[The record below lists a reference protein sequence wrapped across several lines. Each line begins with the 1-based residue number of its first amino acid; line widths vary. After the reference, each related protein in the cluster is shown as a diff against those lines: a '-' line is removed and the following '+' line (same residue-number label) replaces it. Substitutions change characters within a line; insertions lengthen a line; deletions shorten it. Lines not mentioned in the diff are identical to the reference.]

1 MRKTV
6 WGMVE
11 VRKHCA
17 GTTGFQTSYGHDAS
31 AETKSTGGRRSGF
44 SDVENWL
51 HQTGVSQNNPPL

>member
-1 MRKTV
+1 MSKTV

-11 VRKHCA
+11 VRTLR
-17 GTTGFQTSYGHDAS
+17 GQLVFQTSYGHDAS
-31 AETKSTGGRRSGF
+31 AETKSIGGRRSGF